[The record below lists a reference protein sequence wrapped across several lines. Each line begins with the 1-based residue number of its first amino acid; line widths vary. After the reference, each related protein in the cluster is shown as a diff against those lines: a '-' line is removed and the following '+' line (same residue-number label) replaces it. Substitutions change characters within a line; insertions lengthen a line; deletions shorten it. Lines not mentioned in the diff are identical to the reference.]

1 MVTLGLSRVDDA
13 VAAKHPGLPRGGT
26 GGTVREE
33 GGRTEP
39 RTPFRLPGT
48 RGICCVPVKR
58 LHEGRVHLCHRHR
71 HDLRPADVHSE
82 KVPVPDAVERAD
94 GCGCRLCGK
103 LWGDKS
109 GVSEMQQSLAL
120 PGDRTTSQRQRHRS
134 TQLREHHPV
143 HNCTSSP
150 NLALPASHRLPHL
163 EQCRALQIQGVKD
176 KIAQNKATQ
185 ALLRSNIRRGA
196 QDWALAKKNDQW
208 TISKAC
214 GKDVHMRMAQGRSTV
229 EVARANLRKYVF
241 DRVNAHNVLI
251 HLVRR
256 REERL
261 ESMQLELAS
270 LRNKSEASKEEKWM
284 LQVPRARSSAS
295 SPGPKPPKGRGYG
308 GRALLAGGPCSVGLL
323 GLEGTQRQDRSSRGA
338 ELQWRRRSHAGGA
351 ALGERPLGRKPSAGQ
366 GLCHWL
372 ACPQAPSMNP
382 VLTQVIRQLENNIE
396 KTTIK
401 ITTCQ
406 NIHLLYLGLLDYLKK
421 VLVGYPT
428 ELDKLQNLV
437 VNYYSELSDMS
448 VLSQEAMM
456 ITDEVKRNMRKKEA
470 SFIEER
476 RARENRLNQQ
486 KKLID
491 KIHSKETSEKY
502 RRGQTDL
509 DFPSSVMISDTLKV
523 KKKETSAAELEY
535 QTEVTAW
542 VEKVKSA
549 VRCSHLWDI
558 AGCFLAQKN
567 TEENLELQMEDCEQR
582 RVQLEALMKKLELE
596 EALLKFHQMPSS
608 VSFKS
613 IESKIKNMLQEEE
626 ARLQEAYNHM
636 TRSQQLLL
644 ILQTGIDNLYI
655 RLIGI
660 ALPAAQVSTK
670 VRDTLE
676 SSTLKE
682 KHNTRITF
690 EDAEEDMIES
700 FQFGDV
706 DHSYVPSRA
715 EIKKQA
721 QGLIEERLKAAKK
734 RRK

>member
-1 MVTLGLSRVDDA
+1 MAGEAVFSHTLLLTPRP
-13 VAAKHPGLPRGGT
+13 HPG
-26 GGTVREE
+26 
-33 GGRTEP
+33 
-39 RTPFRLPGT
+39 
-48 RGICCVPVKR
+48 
-58 LHEGRVHLCHRHR
+58 H
-71 HDLRPADVHSE
+71 
-82 KVPVPDAVERAD
+82 PVP
-94 GCGCRLCGK
+94 
-103 LWGDKS
+103 S
-109 GVSEMQQSLAL
+109 F
-120 PGDRTTSQRQRHRS
+120 TT
-134 TQLREHHPV
+134 
-143 HNCTSSP
+143 
-150 NLALPASHRLPHL
+150 

-284 LQVPRARSSAS
+284 L
-295 SPGPKPPKGRGYG
+295 
-308 GRALLAGGPCSVGLL
+308 
-323 GLEGTQRQDRSSRGA
+323 
-338 ELQWRRRSHAGGA
+338 
-351 ALGERPLGRKPSAGQ
+351 
-366 GLCHWL
+366 
-372 ACPQAPSMNP
+372 
-382 VLTQVIRQLENNIE
+382 QVIRQLENNIE

>member
-13 VAAKHPGLPRGGT
+13 VAAKHPGLGEYAACQSNAFMKGVFTFVTGT
-26 GGTVREE
+26 GMTFGLQMFIQRKFPYPMQWSVLMAVVAGSVASYGVTRVESQKCSNLWLFLETGQLPRDRGT
-33 GGRTEP
+33 
-39 RTPFRLPGT
+39 
-48 RGICCVPVKR
+48 
-58 LHEGRVHLCHRHR
+58 
-71 HDLRPADVHSE
+71 
-82 KVPVPDAVERAD
+82 
-94 GCGCRLCGK
+94 
-103 LWGDKS
+103 
-109 GVSEMQQSLAL
+109 
-120 PGDRTTSQRQRHRS
+120 
-134 TQLREHHPV
+134 
-143 HNCTSSP
+143 
-150 NLALPASHRLPHL
+150 

-660 ALPAAQVSTK
+660 ALPAAQKASSLATWTTATSRRGPRSRSRP
-670 VRDTLE
+670 RD
-676 SSTLKE
+676 
-682 KHNTRITF
+682 
-690 EDAEEDMIES
+690 
-700 FQFGDV
+700 
-706 DHSYVPSRA
+706 
-715 EIKKQA
+715 
-721 QGLIEERLKAAKK
+721 
-734 RRK
+734 

>member
-13 VAAKHPGLPRGGT
+13 VAAKHPGLGEYAACQSNAFMKGVFTFVTVAGSVASYGVTRVESQKCSNLWLFLETGQLPRDRGT
-26 GGTVREE
+26 
-33 GGRTEP
+33 
-39 RTPFRLPGT
+39 
-48 RGICCVPVKR
+48 
-58 LHEGRVHLCHRHR
+58 
-71 HDLRPADVHSE
+71 
-82 KVPVPDAVERAD
+82 
-94 GCGCRLCGK
+94 
-103 LWGDKS
+103 
-109 GVSEMQQSLAL
+109 
-120 PGDRTTSQRQRHRS
+120 
-134 TQLREHHPV
+134 
-143 HNCTSSP
+143 
-150 NLALPASHRLPHL
+150 

>member
-13 VAAKHPGLPRGGT
+13 VAAKHPGLGEYAACQSNAFMKGVFTFVTGT
-26 GGTVREE
+26 GMTFGLQMFIQRKFPYPMQWSVLMAVVAGSVASYGVTRVESQKCSNLWLFLETGQLPRDRGT
-33 GGRTEP
+33 
-39 RTPFRLPGT
+39 
-48 RGICCVPVKR
+48 
-58 LHEGRVHLCHRHR
+58 
-71 HDLRPADVHSE
+71 
-82 KVPVPDAVERAD
+82 
-94 GCGCRLCGK
+94 
-103 LWGDKS
+103 
-109 GVSEMQQSLAL
+109 
-120 PGDRTTSQRQRHRS
+120 
-134 TQLREHHPV
+134 
-143 HNCTSSP
+143 
-150 NLALPASHRLPHL
+150 